1 MQRQPI
7 SPLIIILAVVA
18 FLTACTPA
26 AHYDGRLAA
35 ADSLMHDRPDSAL
48 AILQALHPDS
58 LATQGDHAYR
68 DLLLTQARYKCYITA
83 TTDSAI
89 NRALHYYRHH
99 SHEQEKLTRAYIYKG
114 AVMEELGHPDSAMHY
129 YKTAEATA
137 APDDY
142 FNLAYTNSRIADLFR
157 IYDANGQTC
166 FEKYKQ
172 AYQYY
177 ALTDN
182 KQYECYSLYYMF
194 MMEGT
199 LVHYNNRQHDELFNK
214 VIQIARQLNDK
225 QTLFDTYELRSR
237 QLSRNDSS
245 CHSAKQIALYC
256 LNNYPDYV
264 NIDLYLDLAF
274 LYAKESKVD
283 STKYFLQKAHEAQ
296 IDTADRDRI
305 LIRRQE
311 VLAMIANCEGRN
323 STSEKYLAMNSI
335 ITDSIIDNSDKY
347 GLDII
352 EKEFSQHKQSETIS
366 IIGRQKWYIV
376 ILLITAILTILAIMA
391 AYLRRLHR
399 TRAIISEL
407 RETTDAKIREL
418 EQLQDK
424 INDLDIQD
432 NKLKDYFDSHLWV
445 MREIIEQ
452 CYHIPNSKLVQKL
465 KNTLCYQE
473 QNKDQWTKLNFYI
486 DMRYNHILSKTM
498 KQYPQLND
506 RDILLVA
513 LTTLD
518 FSCIQIA
525 MILGYSNP
533 TSIGVV
539 RQRLAKKMGIDC
551 TLKQYIDQQIHI

>member
-89 NRALHYYRHH
+89 NRALHYYRRH

-142 FNLAYTNSRIADLFR
+142 FNLAYTKMQMGALYRNNYAMDGKHIEKFEEAQAYFQK
-157 IYDANGQTC
+157 AKE
-166 FEKYKQ
+166 EKY
-172 AYQYY
+172 
-177 ALTDN
+177 LLICMIN
-182 KQYECYSLYYMF
+182 LGSLYRLKNPDKSLS
-194 MMEGT
+194 T
-199 LVHYNNRQHDELFNK
+199 LLSAKSF
-214 VIQIARQLNDK
+214 ALQLNDTAQYYNCLK
-225 QTLFDTYELRSR
+225 GLIETYYIQKDYDNAYQLINEAFALGDIYHDLEFCTNAADVLAKLGMPDSAALILNLCRQPEPANVIEKIFYMESVGEIALARGDTNTYVLMDNRCR
-237 QLSRNDSS
+237 HINDSLLALNS
-245 CHSAKQIALYC
+245 PMSIMKAELTQDKSLQQQKHQQHRVTSLWLIAIIASL
-256 LNNYPDYV
+256 L
-264 NIDLYLDLAF
+264 
-274 LYAKESKVD
+274 
-283 STKYFLQKAHEAQ
+283 
-296 IDTADRDRI
+296 
-305 LIRRQE
+305 
-311 VLAMIANCEGRN
+311 MI
-323 STSEKYLAMNSI
+323 I
-335 ITDSIIDNSDKY
+335 IIVGYQFYNRKHRYDK
-347 GLDII
+347 L
-352 EKEFSQHKQSETIS
+352 
-366 IIGRQKWYIV
+366 
-376 ILLITAILTILAIMA
+376 
-391 AYLRRLHR
+391 
-399 TRAIISEL
+399 ISEL

>member
-142 FNLAYTNSRIADLFR
+142 FNLAYTKMQMGALYRNNYAMDGKHIEKFEEAQAYFQK
-157 IYDANGQTC
+157 AKE
-166 FEKYKQ
+166 EKY
-172 AYQYY
+172 
-177 ALTDN
+177 LLICMIN
-182 KQYECYSLYYMF
+182 LGSLYRLKNPDKSLS
-194 MMEGT
+194 T
-199 LVHYNNRQHDELFNK
+199 LLSAKSF
-214 VIQIARQLNDK
+214 ALQLNDTAQYYNCLK
-225 QTLFDTYELRSR
+225 GLIETYYIQKDYDNAYQLINEAFALGDIYHDLEFCTNAADVLAKLGMPDSAALILNLCRQPEPANVIEKIFYMESVGEIALARGDTNTYVLMDNRCR
-237 QLSRNDSS
+237 HINDSLLALNS
-245 CHSAKQIALYC
+245 PMSIMKAELTQDKSLQQQKHQQHRVTSLWLIAIIASL
-256 LNNYPDYV
+256 L
-264 NIDLYLDLAF
+264 
-274 LYAKESKVD
+274 
-283 STKYFLQKAHEAQ
+283 
-296 IDTADRDRI
+296 
-305 LIRRQE
+305 
-311 VLAMIANCEGRN
+311 MI
-323 STSEKYLAMNSI
+323 I
-335 ITDSIIDNSDKY
+335 IIVGYQFYNRKHRYDK
-347 GLDII
+347 L
-352 EKEFSQHKQSETIS
+352 
-366 IIGRQKWYIV
+366 
-376 ILLITAILTILAIMA
+376 
-391 AYLRRLHR
+391 
-399 TRAIISEL
+399 ISEL

>member
-142 FNLAYTNSRIADLFR
+142 FNLAYTKMQMGALYRNNYAMDGKHIEKFEEAQAYFQK
-157 IYDANGQTC
+157 AKE
-166 FEKYKQ
+166 EKY
-172 AYQYY
+172 
-177 ALTDN
+177 LLICMIN
-182 KQYECYSLYYMF
+182 LGSLYRLKNPDKSLS
-194 MMEGT
+194 T
-199 LVHYNNRQHDELFNK
+199 LLSAKSF
-214 VIQIARQLNDK
+214 ALQLNDTAQYYNCLK
-225 QTLFDTYELRSR
+225 GLIETYYIQKDYDNAYQLINEAFALGDIYHDLEFCTNAADVLAKLGMPDSAALILNLCRQPEPANVIEKIFYMESVGEIALARGDTNTYVLMDNRCR
-237 QLSRNDSS
+237 HINDSLLALNS
-245 CHSAKQIALYC
+245 PMSIMKAELTQDKSLQQQKHQQHRVTSLWLIAIIASL
-256 LNNYPDYV
+256 L
-264 NIDLYLDLAF
+264 
-274 LYAKESKVD
+274 
-283 STKYFLQKAHEAQ
+283 
-296 IDTADRDRI
+296 
-305 LIRRQE
+305 
-311 VLAMIANCEGRN
+311 MI
-323 STSEKYLAMNSI
+323 I
-335 ITDSIIDNSDKY
+335 IIVGYQFYNRKHRYDK
-347 GLDII
+347 L
-352 EKEFSQHKQSETIS
+352 
-366 IIGRQKWYIV
+366 
-376 ILLITAILTILAIMA
+376 
-391 AYLRRLHR
+391 
-399 TRAIISEL
+399 ISEL

-418 EQLQDK
+418 GQLQDK

>member
-89 NRALHYYRHH
+89 NRALHYYRRH

-114 AVMEELGHPDSAMHY
+114 SVMEELGHPDSAMHY

-142 FNLAYTNSRIADLFR
+142 FNLAYTKMQMGALYRNNYAMDGKHIEKFEEAQAYFQK
-157 IYDANGQTC
+157 AKE
-166 FEKYKQ
+166 EKY
-172 AYQYY
+172 
-177 ALTDN
+177 LLICMIN
-182 KQYECYSLYYMF
+182 LGSLYRLKNPDKSLS
-194 MMEGT
+194 T
-199 LVHYNNRQHDELFNK
+199 LLSAKSF
-214 VIQIARQLNDK
+214 ALQLNDTAQYYNCLK
-225 QTLFDTYELRSR
+225 GLIETYYIQKDYDNAYQLINEAFALGDIYHDLEFCTNAADVLAKLGMPDSAALILNLCR
-237 QLSRNDSS
+237 QPEPANVIEKIFYMESVGE
-245 CHSAKQIALYC
+245 IALARGDTNTYVLMDNRC
-256 LNNYPDYV
+256 RHIQDSLLALNSPMSIMKAELTQD
-264 NIDLYLDLAF
+264 
-274 LYAKESKVD
+274 KS
-283 STKYFLQKAHEAQ
+283 LQQQKHQ
-296 IDTADRDRI
+296 QHRVTSLW
-305 LIRRQE
+305 LIAIIAS
-311 VLAMIANCEGRN
+311 LLMI
-323 STSEKYLAMNSI
+323 I
-335 ITDSIIDNSDKY
+335 IIVGYQFYNRKHRYDK
-347 GLDII
+347 L
-352 EKEFSQHKQSETIS
+352 
-366 IIGRQKWYIV
+366 
-376 ILLITAILTILAIMA
+376 
-391 AYLRRLHR
+391 
-399 TRAIISEL
+399 ISEL
-407 RETTDAKIREL
+407 RETTDAQIREL
-418 EQLQDK
+418 GQLQDK

-452 CYHIPNSKLVQKL
+452 CYHIPNSKLMQKL

>member
-58 LATQGDHAYR
+58 LSTQGDHAYR

-142 FNLAYTNSRIADLFR
+142 FNLAYTKMQMGALYRNNYAMDGKHIEKFEEAQAYFQK
-157 IYDANGQTC
+157 AKE
-166 FEKYKQ
+166 EKY
-172 AYQYY
+172 
-177 ALTDN
+177 LLICMIN
-182 KQYECYSLYYMF
+182 LGSLYRLKNPDKSLS
-194 MMEGT
+194 T
-199 LVHYNNRQHDELFNK
+199 LLSAKSF
-214 VIQIARQLNDK
+214 ALQLNDTAQYYNCLK
-225 QTLFDTYELRSR
+225 GLIETYYIQKDYDNAYQLINEAFALGDIYHDLEFCTNAADVLAKLGMPDSAALILNLCRQPEPANVIEKIFYMESVGEIALARGDTNTYVLMDNRCR
-237 QLSRNDSS
+237 HINDSLLALNS
-245 CHSAKQIALYC
+245 PMSIMKAELTQDKSLQQQKHQQHRVTSLWLIAIIASL
-256 LNNYPDYV
+256 L
-264 NIDLYLDLAF
+264 
-274 LYAKESKVD
+274 
-283 STKYFLQKAHEAQ
+283 
-296 IDTADRDRI
+296 
-305 LIRRQE
+305 
-311 VLAMIANCEGRN
+311 MI
-323 STSEKYLAMNSI
+323 I
-335 ITDSIIDNSDKY
+335 IIVGYQFYNRKHRYDK
-347 GLDII
+347 L
-352 EKEFSQHKQSETIS
+352 
-366 IIGRQKWYIV
+366 
-376 ILLITAILTILAIMA
+376 
-391 AYLRRLHR
+391 
-399 TRAIISEL
+399 ISEL

>member
-142 FNLAYTNSRIADLFR
+142 FNLAYTKMQMGALYRNNYAMDGKHIEKFEEAQAYFQK
-157 IYDANGQTC
+157 AKE
-166 FEKYKQ
+166 EKY
-172 AYQYY
+172 
-177 ALTDN
+177 LLICMIN
-182 KQYECYSLYYMF
+182 LGSLYRLKNPDKSLS
-194 MMEGT
+194 T
-199 LVHYNNRQHDELFNK
+199 LLSAKSF
-214 VIQIARQLNDK
+214 ALQLNDTAQYYNCLK
-225 QTLFDTYELRSR
+225 GLIETYYIQKDYDNAYQLINEAFALGDIYHDLEFCTNAADVLAKLGMPDSAALILNLCRQPEPANVIEKIFYMESVGEIALARGDTNTYVLMDNRCR
-237 QLSRNDSS
+237 HINDSLLALNS
-245 CHSAKQIALYC
+245 PMSIMKAELTQDKTLQQQKHQQHRVTSLWLIAIIASL
-256 LNNYPDYV
+256 L
-264 NIDLYLDLAF
+264 
-274 LYAKESKVD
+274 
-283 STKYFLQKAHEAQ
+283 
-296 IDTADRDRI
+296 
-305 LIRRQE
+305 
-311 VLAMIANCEGRN
+311 MI
-323 STSEKYLAMNSI
+323 I
-335 ITDSIIDNSDKY
+335 IIVGYQFYNRKHRYDK
-347 GLDII
+347 L
-352 EKEFSQHKQSETIS
+352 
-366 IIGRQKWYIV
+366 
-376 ILLITAILTILAIMA
+376 
-391 AYLRRLHR
+391 
-399 TRAIISEL
+399 ISEL
-407 RETTDAKIREL
+407 RETTDAQIREL

-424 INDLDIQD
+424 VNDLDIQD

>member
-142 FNLAYTNSRIADLFR
+142 FNLAYTKMQMGALYRNNYAMDGKHIEKFEEAQAYFQK
-157 IYDANGQTC
+157 AKE
-166 FEKYKQ
+166 EKY
-172 AYQYY
+172 
-177 ALTDN
+177 LLICMIN
-182 KQYECYSLYYMF
+182 LGSLYRLKNPDKSLS
-194 MMEGT
+194 T
-199 LVHYNNRQHDELFNK
+199 LLSAKSF
-214 VIQIARQLNDK
+214 ALQLNDTAQYYNCLK
-225 QTLFDTYELRSR
+225 GLIETYYIQKDYDNAYQLINEAFALGDIYHDLEFCTNAADVLAKLGMPDSAALILNLCRQPEPANVIEKIFYMESVGEIALARGDTNTYVLMDNRCR
-237 QLSRNDSS
+237 HINDSLLALNS
-245 CHSAKQIALYC
+245 PMSIMKAELTQDKTLQQQKHQQHRVTSLWLIAIIASL
-256 LNNYPDYV
+256 L
-264 NIDLYLDLAF
+264 
-274 LYAKESKVD
+274 
-283 STKYFLQKAHEAQ
+283 
-296 IDTADRDRI
+296 
-305 LIRRQE
+305 
-311 VLAMIANCEGRN
+311 MI
-323 STSEKYLAMNSI
+323 I
-335 ITDSIIDNSDKY
+335 IIVGYQFYNRKHRYDK
-347 GLDII
+347 L
-352 EKEFSQHKQSETIS
+352 
-366 IIGRQKWYIV
+366 
-376 ILLITAILTILAIMA
+376 
-391 AYLRRLHR
+391 
-399 TRAIISEL
+399 ISEL

-533 TSIGVV
+533 TSIGVI

>member
-142 FNLAYTNSRIADLFR
+142 FNLAYTKMQMGALYRNNYAMDGKHIEKFEEAQAYFQK
-157 IYDANGQTC
+157 AKE
-166 FEKYKQ
+166 EKY
-172 AYQYY
+172 
-177 ALTDN
+177 LLICMIN
-182 KQYECYSLYYMF
+182 LGSLYRLKNPDKSLS
-194 MMEGT
+194 T
-199 LVHYNNRQHDELFNK
+199 LLSAKSF
-214 VIQIARQLNDK
+214 ALQLNDTAQYYNCLK
-225 QTLFDTYELRSR
+225 GLIETYYIQKDYDNAYQLINEAFALGDIYHDLEFCTNAADVLAKLGMPDSAALILNLCRQPEPANVIEKIFYMESVGEIALARGDTNTYVLMDNRCR
-237 QLSRNDSS
+237 HINDSLL
-245 CHSAKQIALYC
+245 ALNSPMSIMKAE
-256 LNNYPDYV
+256 LTQD
-264 NIDLYLDLAF
+264 
-274 LYAKESKVD
+274 K
-283 STKYFLQKAHEAQ
+283 TLQ
-296 IDTADRDRI
+296 
-305 LIRRQE
+305 
-311 VLAMIANCEGRN
+311 
-323 STSEKYLAMNSI
+323 
-335 ITDSIIDNSDKY
+335 
-347 GLDII
+347 
-352 EKEFSQHKQSETIS
+352 QHKHQQHRVTSLWLIA
-366 IIGRQKWYIV
+366 IIASLLMIIIIV
-376 ILLITAILTILAIMA
+376 G
-391 AYLRRLHR
+391 YQFYNRKHR
-399 TRAIISEL
+399 YDKLISEL

>member
-142 FNLAYTNSRIADLFR
+142 FNLAYTKMQMGALYRNNYAMDGKHIEKFEEAQAYFQK
-157 IYDANGQTC
+157 AKE
-166 FEKYKQ
+166 EKY
-172 AYQYY
+172 
-177 ALTDN
+177 LLICMIN
-182 KQYECYSLYYMF
+182 LGSLYRLKNPDKSLS
-194 MMEGT
+194 T
-199 LVHYNNRQHDELFNK
+199 LLSAKSF
-214 VIQIARQLNDK
+214 ALQLNDTAQYYNCLK
-225 QTLFDTYELRSR
+225 GLIETYYIQKDYDNAYQLINEAFALGDIYHDLEFCTNAADVLAKLGMPDSAALILNLCRQPEPANVIEKIFYMESVGEIALARGDTNTYVLMDNRCR
-237 QLSRNDSS
+237 HINDSLLALNS
-245 CHSAKQIALYC
+245 PMSIMKAELTQDKTLQQQKHQQHRVTSLWLIAIIASL
-256 LNNYPDYV
+256 L
-264 NIDLYLDLAF
+264 
-274 LYAKESKVD
+274 
-283 STKYFLQKAHEAQ
+283 
-296 IDTADRDRI
+296 
-305 LIRRQE
+305 
-311 VLAMIANCEGRN
+311 MI
-323 STSEKYLAMNSI
+323 I
-335 ITDSIIDNSDKY
+335 IIVGYQFYNRKHRYDK
-347 GLDII
+347 L
-352 EKEFSQHKQSETIS
+352 
-366 IIGRQKWYIV
+366 
-376 ILLITAILTILAIMA
+376 
-391 AYLRRLHR
+391 
-399 TRAIISEL
+399 ISEL

>member
-89 NRALHYYRHH
+89 NRALHYYRRH

-142 FNLAYTNSRIADLFR
+142 FNLAYTKMQMGALYRNNYAMDGKHIEKFEEAQAYFQK
-157 IYDANGQTC
+157 AKE
-166 FEKYKQ
+166 EKY
-172 AYQYY
+172 
-177 ALTDN
+177 LLICMIN
-182 KQYECYSLYYMF
+182 LGSLYRLKNPDKSLS
-194 MMEGT
+194 T
-199 LVHYNNRQHDELFNK
+199 LLSAKSF
-214 VIQIARQLNDK
+214 ALQLNDTAQYYNCLK
-225 QTLFDTYELRSR
+225 GLIETYYIQKDYDNAYQLINEAFALGDIYHDLEFCTNAADVLAKLGMPDSAALILNLCRQPEPANVIEKIFYMESVGEIALARGDTNTYVLMDNRCR
-237 QLSRNDSS
+237 HINDSLLALNS
-245 CHSAKQIALYC
+245 PMSIMKAELTQDKTLQQQKHQQHRVTSLWLIAIIASL
-256 LNNYPDYV
+256 L
-264 NIDLYLDLAF
+264 
-274 LYAKESKVD
+274 
-283 STKYFLQKAHEAQ
+283 
-296 IDTADRDRI
+296 
-305 LIRRQE
+305 
-311 VLAMIANCEGRN
+311 MI
-323 STSEKYLAMNSI
+323 I
-335 ITDSIIDNSDKY
+335 IIVGYQFYNRKHRYDK
-347 GLDII
+347 L
-352 EKEFSQHKQSETIS
+352 
-366 IIGRQKWYIV
+366 
-376 ILLITAILTILAIMA
+376 
-391 AYLRRLHR
+391 
-399 TRAIISEL
+399 ISEL